1 MFSGRRVGEDS
12 VAHIAARQ
20 RISVYDIV
28 PQAQVIGNDCRHRL
42 NSGRIHLSELLDP
55 AENIVELRH
64 HRFHFGIAGSDTCKG
79 RDLAHGNMI
88 YRHDWADSAAIAC
101 GQALHGSKLVL
112 NMHSIRNG
120 AFAMTELNRRA
131 MMGATLTAAAA
142 LPALAAAQ
150 SGAPAV
156 PVFTPRPLPFDPKTI
171 TGLSEKLLSSH
182 HGNNYVSAVKRLGSI
197 QGEFAKLDLA
207 TAPNFIVNGLKREE
221 LIAQNSMVLHE
232 IYFSC
237 LGVANQPG
245 RKLAGAIEKSFGSM
259 DKWRAE
265 YVAMGKA
272 LGGGSGWVVLNWM
285 ERDQRLVNQWAN
297 DHTMAFAGGTPVL
310 VLDMFEHAYAMDFGS
325 KAAAYV
331 DAYMNALNWTGA
343 DARFARLVGH
353 V

>member
-1 MFSGRRVGEDS
+1 MN
-12 VAHIAARQ
+12 
-20 RISVYDIV
+20 
-28 PQAQVIGNDCRHRL
+28 P
-42 NSGRIHLSELLDP
+42 
-55 AENIVELRH
+55 
-64 HRFHFGIAGSDTCKG
+64 TT
-79 RDLAHGNMI
+79 
-88 YRHDWADSAAIAC
+88 
-101 GQALHGSKLVL
+101 
-112 NMHSIRNG
+112 NG
-120 AFAMTELNRRA
+120 VSAMTDLNRRA

-142 LPALAAAQ
+142 LPTLAAAQ
-150 SGAPAV
+150 SAQPSA
-156 PVFTPRPLPFDPKTI
+156 PVFAPKPLPFDPKMI

-207 TAPNFIVNGLKREE
+207 TAANFIINGLKREE

-237 LGVANQPG
+237 LGTANKPG
-245 RKLAGAIEKSFGSM
+245 AKLSSAIEKSFGSM

-285 ERDQRLVNQWAN
+285 DRDQRLVNQWAN

-325 KAAAYV
+325 KAGAYV
-331 DAYMNALNWTGA
+331 DAYMNALNWTQA
-343 DARFARLVGH
+343 DARFARLVT
-353 V
+353 